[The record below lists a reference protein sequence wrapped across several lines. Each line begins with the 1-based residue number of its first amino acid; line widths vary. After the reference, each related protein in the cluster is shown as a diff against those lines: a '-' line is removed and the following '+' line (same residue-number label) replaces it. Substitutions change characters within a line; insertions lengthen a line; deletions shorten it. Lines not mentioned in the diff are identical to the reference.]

1 MTRKA
6 TGRLQGLVLG
16 ALAVAAFAGL
26 GGQAHA
32 SEDTAVARAA
42 MLWVSVIEP
51 RGYDTFRNEDSDVLN
66 QGQTMTYTVT
76 LYGGVSYVLFA
87 AGDENIRD
95 LDISLY
101 DENGNLIDR
110 DTSTDNIPVVSVTPK
125 WTGSFKLNV
134 RNYAGRRG
142 WYHMAIAH

>member
-1 MTRKA
+1 MTRTA
-6 TGRLQGLVLG
+6 TGRLQGLVFG
-16 ALAVAAFAGL
+16 ALAFAAFAGL
-26 GGQAHA
+26 GGRAHA

-42 MLWVSVIEP
+42 MLWVAVIEP
-51 RGYDTFRNEDSDVLN
+51 RGYDTLRNEDSDVLA

-76 LYGGVSYVLFA
+76 LYRGVSYVLFA

-95 LDISLY
+95 LDIFLY

-110 DTSTDNIPVVSVTPK
+110 DTSNDNIPVVSVTPK

-142 WYHMAIAH
+142 WYHMAIAN

>member
-1 MTRKA
+1 MTRTAKR
-6 TGRLQGLVLG
+6 RLQRLVCG
-16 ALAVAAFAGL
+16 ALAVAAFVGL
-26 GGQAHA
+26 GGRAYA
-32 SEDTAVARAA
+32 SEDAAVARAA

-51 RGYDTFRNEDSDVLN
+51 RGYDTLRNEDSDVLA

-95 LDISLY
+95 LDILLY
-101 DENGNLIDR
+101 DENGNLIDH